1 MYTSIVTWGG
11 GCPKVD
17 IVLLRKAGWVN
28 MRTRGR
34 GPKPVWSRGNS
45 IGEIIYYCRLENL
58 RMCLPTRILRWGDK
72 DTQKNLW
79 DLIIDP
85 LPEVLV
91 KKSPRWRP
99 SSADAQGAAL
109 TCKFRE
115 GWQKLF
121 ISNYSSWVSRKNCVI
136 LPAVDRIT
144 QISHISLDWSNN
156 AIFPTCIHRIWEG
169 YLNPSLYVI
178 DFLHFSQWSLEA
190 HLLKCS

>member
-1 MYTSIVTWGG
+1 MGPDNWSFTWSVS
-11 GCPKVD
+11 K
-17 IVLLRKAGWVN
+17 
-28 MRTRGR
+28 
-34 GPKPVWSRGNS
+34 
-45 IGEIIYYCRLENL
+45 
-58 RMCLPTRILRWGDK
+58 
-72 DTQKNLW
+72 
-79 DLIIDP
+79 
-85 LPEVLV
+85 

-144 QISHISLDWSNN
+144 QISHNSLDWLHN
-156 AIFPTCIHRIWEG
+156 AIFPTCIHRFWEG

-190 HLLKCS
+190 HFLKCSQRSGKHRSILSPSSESIGWVWCVENSNRNQRSSEQQLTSL